1 MSMTTRWR
9 GSWSGI
15 FGKFAWLAFF
25 LWSTSLPSF
34 AGFQGQDARESS
46 GGLVR
51 PTLRTG
57 SGVPRDNQVS
67 RSTSGGGYRIGFMS
81 NFRSGNAP
89 AIINQER
96 PGSQDSFVPSVP
108 GKIAGNRESAPQ
120 TRNPNSSGALP
131 SFTGSPQGPQLNPAE
146 INDPTKGR
154 SQAPSLRAAEARAKI
169 NNDFERYKQK
179 IAAQPWKLE
188 ERRDRLERSRVFLG
202 NLIDLGYEPQL
213 VDTWCDDLLDDE
225 VDPGMPMDL
234 VDLYWGPPVDTQQF
248 VEYNAPYE
256 ISTYRNAEGDYRQV
270 TSKDRIVSQPM
281 YSGADLNNR

>member
-1 MSMTTRWR
+1 MTTRWR
-9 GSWSGI
+9 GSWLGI
-15 FGKFAWLAFF
+15 FGKFACLTFF
-25 LWSTSLPSF
+25 LWSTVVPSF
-34 AGFQGQDARESS
+34 AGFEGHGGRESS
-46 GGLVR
+46 GGSVR

-57 SGVPRDNQVS
+57 SVVRRDNQVA
-67 RSTSGGGYRIGFMS
+67 RSTLGGGYRIGFMS
-81 NFRSGNAP
+81 NSRYGNAP
-89 AIINQER
+89 AIINRER
-96 PGSQDSFVPSVP
+96 SGSHDSSVP
-108 GKIAGNRESAPQ
+108 GSVDKMAGTGNRESAPQ
-120 TRNPNSSGALP
+120 IRNPDSSGALP
-131 SFTGSPQGPQLNPAE
+131 SFGGSPQGPRLNPAQ

-154 SQAPSLRAAEARAKI
+154 SQAPSVGAAEARAKI

-248 VEYNAPYE
+248 VEYNVPYE

-281 YSGADLNNR
+281 GNGNDLNNR

>member
-1 MSMTTRWR
+1 MQTQGSMTTRWR

-108 GKIAGNRESAPQ
+108 GKIAGTTGNRRRRQEILIHPALCHLLPGPRRGLNSILRKSMIRPKGDHKHPPFVQPRLAQ
-120 TRNPNSSGALP
+120 RSTMTSSGTNRRSLL
-131 SFTGSPQGPQLNPAE
+131 SHGNSKSAE
-146 INDPTKGR
+146 IDLSGH
-154 SQAPSLRAAEARAKI
+154 
-169 NNDFERYKQK
+169 
-179 IAAQPWKLE
+179 
-188 ERRDRLERSRVFLG
+188 VFSWA
-202 NLIDLGYEPQL
+202 I
-213 VDTWCDDLLDDE
+213 
-225 VDPGMPMDL
+225 
-234 VDLYWGPPVDTQQF
+234 
-248 VEYNAPYE
+248 
-256 ISTYRNAEGDYRQV
+256 
-270 TSKDRIVSQPM
+270 
-281 YSGADLNNR
+281 